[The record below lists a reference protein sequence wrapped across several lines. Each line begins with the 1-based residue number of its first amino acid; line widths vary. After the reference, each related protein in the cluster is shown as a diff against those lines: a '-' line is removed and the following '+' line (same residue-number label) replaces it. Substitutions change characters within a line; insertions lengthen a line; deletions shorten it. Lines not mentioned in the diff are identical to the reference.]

1 MPDTGA
7 VVVIGGTQGIGREVA
22 TLYAE
27 RGRDVVLSGR
37 DPERAAK
44 VAAEVGG
51 NTRGIG
57 LDLTRTEAIRD
68 ALADVGPVE
77 HLVLAA
83 IDRDNNVVGEYD
95 VAGATNLVTLKLIG
109 SAEVVHALL
118 SRFSPDG
125 SIVIF
130 GGQAKDLPYPGS
142 LTVSTV
148 NYGTVGM
155 VHALA
160 VQLAPIRVNGI
171 HPGFVGDSPF
181 WLARPPEILEAMR
194 ARTPTGRLATMR
206 QVAEAVAFLLENP
219 AVNGT
224 NLNVNGGRL
233 LM

>member
-1 MPDTGA
+1 MPDTGC
-7 VVVIGGTQGIGREVA
+7 VVVVGGTSGVGREVA
-22 TLYAE
+22 SLYAE
-27 RGRDVVLSGR
+27 RGREVVLSGR
-37 DPERAAK
+37 DAERAAK
-44 VAAEVGG
+44 VAAEIGP
-51 NTRGIG
+51 NTRGVG
-57 LDLTRTEAIRD
+57 LDLTRPDQLAG

-83 IDRDNNVVGEYD
+83 IDRDSNTAAEYD
-95 VAGATNLVTLKLIG
+95 IAGATKLVTLKLVG
-109 SAEVVHALL
+109 AAEVVHVLL
-118 SRFSPDG
+118 PRFSRDG

-148 NYGTVGM
+148 NYGTVGL

-181 WLARPPEILEAMR
+181 WLARPPEILDAMR

-233 LM
+233 LV

>member
-1 MPDTGA
+1 MPETGC
-7 VVVIGGTQGIGREVA
+7 VVVVGGTSGVGREVA

-27 RGRDVVLSGR
+27 RGREVVLSGR

-44 VAAEVGG
+44 VAAEVGASA
-51 NTRGIG
+51 RGIG
-57 LDLTRTEAIRD
+57 LDLTHPAEIVG
-68 ALADVGPVE
+68 ALADVGPVD
-77 HLVLAA
+77 HLVVAA
-83 IDRDNNVVGEYD
+83 IDRDHNVVGEYD
-95 VAGATNLVTLKLIG
+95 VAGATSLVTLKLIG
-109 SAEVVHALL
+109 AAEVVHVLL
-118 SRFSPDG
+118 PRISPDG
-125 SIVIF
+125 SIVLF

-171 HPGFVGDSPF
+171 HPGFVGDSPY
-181 WLARPPEILEAMR
+181 WTARPPEILDAMR